1 MRLLCPSGGC
11 VPLDQYGACNVAKAA
26 ARAFVARP
34 NWASN
39 GVGAS
44 VVQAM
49 NSAPSTAV
57 TAGVNLI
64 NADYPVSADTKTLTQ
79 ITGTFSNY
87 FGASAVAAF
96 ERIRA
101 LQVSLVSAVVCCQS
115 CFVSFFQRY
124 SVLALPAH
132 PDLGHTC

>member
-34 NWASN
+34 NWANS
-39 GVGAS
+39 GVGQS
-44 VVQAM
+44 VVAAM
-49 NSAPSTAV
+49 DSANSSAV
-57 TAGVNLI
+57 MGGVGLI
-64 NADYPVSADTKTLTQ
+64 DEDYPVSDDTESLTKV
-79 ITGTFSNY
+79 TGSFSDY

-101 LQVSLVSAVVCCQS
+101 LEVSGGSKLYFARLVLSP
-115 CFVSFFQRY
+115 F
-124 SVLALPAH
+124 SVALYLPH

>member
-1 MRLLCPSGGC
+1 M
-11 VPLDQYGACNVAKAA
+11 PLDQYGTCNIAKAG

-34 NWASN
+34 NWADS

-49 NSAPSTAV
+49 DSASSNAV
-57 TAGVNLI
+57 TAGVALI
-64 NADYPVSADTKTLTQ
+64 DGDYPVSADTKTLTR
-79 ITGTFSNY
+79 ITASFNDY
-87 FGASAVAAF
+87 FGNNAVAAF

-101 LQVSLVSAVVCCQS
+101 LGVSVVSAVVCCQA
-115 CFVSFFQRY
+115 CFVSFPQRS
-124 SVLALPAH
+124 SVLAFPAH